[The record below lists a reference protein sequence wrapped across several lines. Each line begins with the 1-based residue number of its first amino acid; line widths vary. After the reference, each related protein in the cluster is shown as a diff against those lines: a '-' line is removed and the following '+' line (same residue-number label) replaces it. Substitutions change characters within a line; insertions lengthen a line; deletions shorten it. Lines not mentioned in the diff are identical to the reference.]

1 MTSNAGAAHIQA
13 RFEQAEGNLTP
24 ELISAM
30 RADALEQVRR
40 DLRPEFLNRIDEI
53 VVFEPLS
60 KTNLEAIVQI
70 QLKQLKSRMNRAG
83 IQLRISEE
91 ALEWLAKEGYHPEY
105 GARPLKRLIQQKI
118 LNVLSK
124 SLLSESLDKDRPV
137 VIDVFDN
144 EVVLREPLEAETAF
158 TIN

>member
-1 MTSNAGAAHIQA
+1 M
-13 RFEQAEGNLTP
+13 
-24 ELISAM
+24 
-30 RADALEQVRR
+30 
-40 DLRPEFLNRIDEI
+40 
-53 VVFEPLS
+53 
-60 KTNLEAIVQI
+60 
-70 QLKQLKSRMNRAG
+70 
-83 IQLRISEE
+83 
-91 ALEWLAKEGYHPEY
+91 
-105 GARPLKRLIQQKI
+105 